1 MKPTVMRSL
10 GAVEPSAPSAL
21 EGMMTGAATN
31 VAAVDL
37 RNCRREI
44 WFSFIKEL
52 SVRKSLLLPARFI
65 GKGED
70 DDCVRITPHQS
81 QVRQVQPFNTSS
93 PPQYPAAPMK
103 AAVIAS
109 TPRYIL
115 NARLE
120 TWPPSS
126 PRQ

>member
-81 QVRQVQPFNTSS
+81 QVRQVALATGFRR
-93 PPQYPAAPMK
+93 AK
-103 AAVIAS
+103 LCRAS
-109 TPRYIL
+109 ERSTFQSAEVGYQ
-115 NARLE
+115 RLDIGIFE
-120 TWPPSS
+120 
-126 PRQ
+126 